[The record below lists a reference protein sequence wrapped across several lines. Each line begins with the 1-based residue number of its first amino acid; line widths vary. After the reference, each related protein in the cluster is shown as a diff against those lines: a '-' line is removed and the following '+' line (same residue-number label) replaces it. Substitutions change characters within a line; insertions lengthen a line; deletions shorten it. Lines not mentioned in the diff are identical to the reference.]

1 MSYRALVIVAALSMF
16 LTGCAQPI
24 DPPNS
29 LPRAVVWGTGQPAC
43 IMLCEISIVAN
54 DNESDFIQARGSTSS
69 TKAPTTS
76 VKQTQTYAPNN
87 PARPRSQQ
95 QPEGE

>member
-69 TKAPTTS
+69 TKSPTTNVRQS
-76 VKQTQTYAPNN
+76 QMYSPSNV
-87 PARPRSQQ
+87 PRSRQQQ

>member
-1 MSYRALVIVAALSMF
+1 MKRAAVLIALA
-16 LTGCAQPI
+16 LAGCASPVN
-24 DPPNS
+24 PPDS

-43 IMLCEISIVAN
+43 LMLCEISIVAN
-54 DNESDFIQARGSTSS
+54 DNESDFVQARGAVTS